1 MVFSIRA
8 TSASRCSLP
17 RGAGEGKVRLSTLR
31 LLRVF
36 CMESWSHS
44 GLRIIRFTALAGVL
58 ASLSLVGCAHQP
70 TVAPKTVAA
79 PTSESTA
86 EAAPPLTHYSRY
98 TLVEMSPDA
107 AQTDLLQQVVDVRIP
122 ATATNS
128 VGDTLRYV
136 LLHSGYRL
144 CEDPAIRD
152 FDSFPLPAAHM
163 HLGPLPLAIV
173 LQLLAGRSWTL
184 EIDEGRRRV
193 CFSHEDAS
201 SSDRETHRTEHRPQ
215 VDKGTPSAL
224 AAGEPE

>member
-1 MVFSIRA
+1 MQ
-8 TSASRCSLP
+8 SR
-17 RGAGEGKVRLSTLR
+17 
-31 LLRVF
+31 
-36 CMESWSHS
+36 SHG
-44 GLRIIRFTALAGVL
+44 GLGIIRFTALAGVL

-70 TVAPKTVAA
+70 RITPQTVAT
-79 PTSESTA
+79 PTSGSTA

-122 ATATNS
+122 ATATTS

-136 LLHSGYRL
+136 LLHSGYQL

-163 HLGPLPLAIV
+163 HLGPLPLSTV
-173 LQLLAGRSWTL
+173 LQLLVGRSWAL

-201 SSDRETHRTEHRPQ
+201 SSNRETRQTKNRPQ
-215 VDKGTPSAL
+215 VDKGTPGML
-224 AAGEPE
+224 AAGEAQ